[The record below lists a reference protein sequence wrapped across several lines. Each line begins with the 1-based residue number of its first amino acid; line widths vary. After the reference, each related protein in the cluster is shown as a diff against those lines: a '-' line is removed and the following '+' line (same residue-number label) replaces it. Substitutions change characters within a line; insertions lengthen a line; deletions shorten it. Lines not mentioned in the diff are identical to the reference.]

1 MRRPQEE
8 VNLRGS
14 INPEELIDNGTFCV
28 GNPDACIRAIEKYE
42 AAGVEQIMP
51 VFEAAHITHEMAMS
65 SIRLF
70 GKYIIPYF
78 KEKEKTGA

>member
-1 MRRPQEE
+1 
-8 VNLRGS
+8 
-14 INPEELIDNGTFCV
+14 
-28 GNPDACIRAIEKYE
+28 
-42 AAGVEQIMP
+42 MP
-51 VFEAAHITHEMAMS
+51 VFEAGHITHEMAMS